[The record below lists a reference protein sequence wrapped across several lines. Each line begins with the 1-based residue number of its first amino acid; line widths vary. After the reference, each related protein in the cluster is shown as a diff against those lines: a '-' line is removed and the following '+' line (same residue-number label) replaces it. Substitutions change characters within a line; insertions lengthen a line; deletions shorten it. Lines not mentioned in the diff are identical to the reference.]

1 MFKSIQQS
9 LAKFFTQKMII
20 VLIVLVLIWAISS
33 YVDTKAIKTVMDTME
48 DGTPAEEKNGN
59 ATEEV
64 APSDPNQVHGYS
76 VQNVANPEELLP
88 KDTNASWSEVAP
100 PVQGTPTNSHID
112 EQAIKLGMQSNVMRN
127 ANLSLRSDPPIS
139 KADVGPWNQSTIETD
154 TSRQTLEIGH

>member
-1 MFKSIQQS
+1 MFKSIQQG

-33 YVDTKAIKTVMDTME
+33 YVDTKAIKKVMDTME
-48 DGTPAEEKNGN
+48 DGTPVEDKKEGES
-59 ATEEV
+59 EEV

-88 KDTNASWSEVAP
+88 NDSNAAWSEVAP
-100 PVQGTPTNSHID
+100 PVQGTATNSQID
-112 EQAIKLGMQSNVMRN
+112 EQAIKLGMQGNVMRN

-139 KADVGPWNQSTIETD
+139 KADVGPWNQSTIEAD
-154 TSRQTLEIGH
+154 SSRQTLEIGH